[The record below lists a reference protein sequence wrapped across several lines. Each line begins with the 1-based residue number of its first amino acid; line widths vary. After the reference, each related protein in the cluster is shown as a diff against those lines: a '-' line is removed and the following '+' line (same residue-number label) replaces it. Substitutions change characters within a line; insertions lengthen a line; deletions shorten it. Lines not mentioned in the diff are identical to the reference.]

1 MFIFTAKIARK
12 IRPKFLNNV
21 LNIYLYFP
29 ELRLRNKGFSFTCR
43 TTSLWKSQNKMKK
56 VHWSNKIW
64 NCNSTWTFSQKKP
77 VPWKSKSCRSED
89 FWEKAVSKA
98 LNSNFTEKELHRMC
112 FPGNFLK
119 FLENLFCRT
128 YFYYSSENCGFQ
140 QIFLHQTL
148 IIQRLPYEYEKII
161 WSRKRL
167 SKWKLFWNNFFS
179 RCNLRM

>member
-1 MFIFTAKIARK
+1 MSHNFAVKVSKQNEESALKQQNLNLQFYLKFFAKK
-12 IRPKFLNNV
+12 
-21 LNIYLYFP
+21 
-29 ELRLRNKGFSFTCR
+29 T
-43 TTSLWKSQNKMKK
+43 
-56 VHWSNKIW
+56 
-64 NCNSTWTFSQKKP
+64 

-98 LNSNFTEKELHRMC
+98 LNSNFTEKELHHTC

-128 YFYYSSENCGFQ
+128 YFYYPFENCGFQ
-140 QIFLHQTL
+140 QILLHQTL
-148 IIQRLPYEYEKII
+148 IILRLPYEYEKII

-167 SKWKLFWNNFFS
+167 SKQKLFWNNFFS

>member
-1 MFIFTAKIARK
+1 MSHNFAVKVSKQNEKSTLKQQNLKLQFYLKFFAKK
-12 IRPKFLNNV
+12 TV
-21 LNIYLYFP
+21 
-29 ELRLRNKGFSFTCR
+29 S
-43 TTSLWKSQNKMKK
+43 
-56 VHWSNKIW
+56 
-64 NCNSTWTFSQKKP
+64 
-77 VPWKSKSCRSED
+77 WKSKSCRSKD
-89 FWEKAVSKA
+89 IWEKAVSKA
-98 LNSNFTEKELHRMC
+98 LNSNFTEKELHHRC

-128 YFYYSSENCGFQ
+128 YFYYSSGNCDFQ
-140 QIFLHQTL
+140 QILLHQTL